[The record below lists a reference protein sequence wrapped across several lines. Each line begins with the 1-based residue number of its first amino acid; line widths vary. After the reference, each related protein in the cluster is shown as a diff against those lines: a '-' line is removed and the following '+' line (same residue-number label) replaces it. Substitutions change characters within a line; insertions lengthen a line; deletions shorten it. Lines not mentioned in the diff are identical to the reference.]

1 MNMSWKS
8 MGFVTATSSTMVDF
22 EDDSNYNYKSFKV
35 AQHTSNYLEWVNA
48 SKNRWEVGSDIT
60 AWAIIN

>member
-1 MNMSWKS
+1 
-8 MGFVTATSSTMVDF
+8 MVDF

>member
-1 MNMSWKS
+1 
-8 MGFVTATSSTMVDF
+8 MVDF
-22 EDDSNYNYKSFKV
+22 EDDSNYNYKNFKV

-48 SKNRWEVGSDIT
+48 SKNRWEVSSDIT